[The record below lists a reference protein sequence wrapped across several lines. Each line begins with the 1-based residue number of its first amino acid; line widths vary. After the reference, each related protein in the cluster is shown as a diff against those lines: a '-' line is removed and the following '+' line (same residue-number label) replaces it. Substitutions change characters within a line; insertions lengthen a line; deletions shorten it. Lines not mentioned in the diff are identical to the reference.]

1 MKASLQ
7 KATLTGSIMVAIAGS
22 TCCLGPVVLA
32 LLGLG
37 GASALAS
44 LTAYRLLFMGM
55 TAVLLGI
62 AYYLT
67 YRKKS
72 AGECKQGEVCEYPG
86 TSRLNKI
93 LLWLVTLFVLLFIL
107 SPEILAIFV

>member
-1 MKASLQ
+1 MRASLQ
-7 KATLTGSIMVAIAGS
+7 KATLMGSMVAGLAGS
-22 TCCLGPVVLA
+22 VCCLGPIVLA

-44 LTAYRLLFMGM
+44 LTAYRPLFMGV
-55 TAVLLGI
+55 TVVLLGT

-72 AGECKQGEVCEYPG
+72 AGECKPGEACEYPG
-86 TSRLNKI
+86 TSRLNKVI
-93 LLWLVTLFVLLFIL
+93 LWVVTLLALLFIF